1 MRQRELEQLN
11 HTGGS
16 KEEKEN
22 VKTQYD
28 AQIKNCRSSL
38 ELAKLDIQSLEE
50 TIREASLKAP
60 ISGTVDVY
68 KRQEY
73 DGVCAC
79 DNFKGV

>member
-28 AQIKNCRSSL
+28 AQIKSCRSSL

-50 TIREASLKAP
+50 TIRKHL
-60 ISGTVDVY
+60 
-68 KRQEY
+68 
-73 DGVCAC
+73 
-79 DNFKGV
+79 

>member
-11 HTGGS
+11 RTGGS

-60 ISGTVDVY
+60 ISGSVIFVDNSLEGGY
-68 KRQEY
+68 ANQ
-73 DGVCAC
+73 
-79 DNFKGV
+79 